1 MIDLKELA
9 KKYFETFSHKDLA
22 GLALMFHTDVSLFDW
37 EISAEGIHDVLEANK
52 KIFDSVNTIKVVP
65 MDLYQDGNVVV
76 AELNI
81 IVNEQEVI
89 AVADVL
95 TFEDD
100 KIIMV
105 RAYKG

>member
-1 MIDLKELA
+1 MDLKQLA
-9 KKYFETFSHKDLA
+9 EQYFETFSRKDL
-22 GLALMFHTDVSLFDW
+22 GRLALMFHTDVSLFDW
-37 EISAEGIHDVLEANK
+37 EISAEGINAVLEANK

-65 MDLYQDGNVVV
+65 LALYQDGNVVA

-81 IVNEQEVI
+81 IINEDEVI

>member
-1 MIDLKELA
+1 MALKDLAEQ
-9 KKYFETFSHKDLA
+9 YFETFSRKDLG

-37 EISAEGIHDVLEANK
+37 EISAEGIHAVLEANK
-52 KIFDSVNTIKVVP
+52 KIFDSVDTIKVVP
-65 MDLYQDGNVVV
+65 LALYQDGNIVA

-81 IVNEQEVI
+81 IINENDVI

>member
-1 MIDLKELA
+1 MDLKELA
-9 KKYFETFSHKDLA
+9 EQYFEAFSRKDLG
-22 GLALMFHTDVSLFDW
+22 GLALMFHANVSLFDW
-37 EISAEGIHDVLEANK
+37 EISAEGIQDVLAANK
-52 KIFDSVNTIKVVP
+52 KIFDSVDTIKVVP
-65 MDLYQDGNVVV
+65 MDLYQDGNVIV

-81 IVNEQEVI
+81 IINEKDII